1 MMGNLNL
8 QQIFL
13 KRGYSLKKKSFAR
26 IHFLLLVIVMGLLFS
41 GCSYNRYHSRG
52 LSQGYPQNS
61 PSVGI
66 QVNTPQAS
74 VSMVFG
80 DRERRII
87 GDYYKNHTNQYK
99 KSHWKGKGK
108 RKGKGLPPGLAKKGG
123 HLPPG
128 LAKKGHLPP
137 GIRKKMLPR
146 DLITQLP
153 PPSPGTE
160 VIIYNNQ
167 VALVEI
173 NTNIVLDII
182 DLSVSMQF

>member
-1 MMGNLNL
+1 MKEKLNL
-8 QQIFL
+8 QQIFS
-13 KRGYSLKKKSFAR
+13 KCNDSFKKKSFAY
-26 IHFLLLVIVMGLLFS
+26 IHLLLLVIVTGLLFS
-41 GCSYNRYHSRG
+41 GCSYNRHSSRG
-52 LSQGYPQNS
+52 HTHGYPQNS

-66 QVNTPQAS
+66 KVNTPQAS

-80 DRERRII
+80 DSQRRVIE
-87 GDYYKNHTNQYK
+87 DYYRNHSYEYK
-99 KSHWKGKGK
+99 KSHWKGK

-128 LAKKGHLPP
+128 LAKKRHLPP
-137 GIRKKMLPR
+137 GIQKKMLPR

-160 VIIYNNQ
+160 IIIYNNQ

-173 NTNIVLDII
+173 TTNIVLDII
-182 DLSVSMQF
+182 DLSVSVRF

>member
-1 MMGNLNL
+1 MMGKLNSP
-8 QQIFL
+8 QTFS
-13 KRGYSLKKKSFAR
+13 KCNYSSKKKSFAYIR
-26 IHFLLLVIVMGLLFS
+26 FLLLVMVTGLLFS
-41 GCSYNRYHSRG
+41 GCVYNRHHSQGHPR
-52 LSQGYPQNS
+52 GYPQNS

-66 QVNTPQAS
+66 NVNTPQAS

-87 GDYYKNHTNQYK
+87 RDYYRNHPYEYNK
-99 KSHWKGKGK
+99 GHWKGK

-137 GIRKKMLPR
+137 GIQKKMLPR

-153 PPSPGTE
+153 PPLPGTE
-160 VIIYNNQ
+160 RIIYNNQ

-173 NTNIVLDII
+173 TTNIVLDII
-182 DLSVSMQF
+182 DLSVSVRF